1 VDASPGSVAAA
12 AGTHAIVVI
21 GRRRIRV
28 IVIGRISRDRIVS
41 KIFHGRIS
49 RNINVL
55 CFETASWVSY
65 WVTKSFIDAVA
76 YISDA
81 VEQPNGASDNPDSQ
95 AEAIAVA
102 LMLQPSSQAGVAK

>member
-1 VDASPGSVAAA
+1 
-12 AGTHAIVVI
+12 
-21 GRRRIRV
+21 
-28 IVIGRISRDRIVS
+28 
-41 KIFHGRIS
+41 
-49 RNINVL
+49 L